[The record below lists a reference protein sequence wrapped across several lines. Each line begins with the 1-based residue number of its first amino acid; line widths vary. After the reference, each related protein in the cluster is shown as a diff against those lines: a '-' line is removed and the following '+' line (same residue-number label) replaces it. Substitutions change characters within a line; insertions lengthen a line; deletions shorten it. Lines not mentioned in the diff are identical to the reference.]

1 MLEIPYIRW
10 TTTHLLS
17 DSVNTTALI
26 SLPTDWFI
34 SSPLRTR
41 SFLYT
46 SCKNTTTANMQEKKS
61 RICLKMLANTPD
73 AHSVCVCVCV
83 CAPVAAGV
91 HGNKDEVGGLTCLD
105 READCL
111 NSLAE

>member
-1 MLEIPYIRW
+1 
-10 TTTHLLS
+10 
-17 DSVNTTALI
+17 
-26 SLPTDWFI
+26 
-34 SSPLRTR
+34 
-41 SFLYT
+41 
-46 SCKNTTTANMQEKKS
+46 MQEEKKS

-111 NSLAE
+111 NSLAEWMTDWLRNNIDSYVEWER